1 MVDELLIILILIVSN
16 GLLSMAEIAIITSKR
31 IRLETFA
38 KKGSQGAKSALELSS
53 KPARFLST
61 VQIGITITGILTGIF
76 SGRSLIVWLNKI
88 LLDAGIEA
96 TTVNWIAFPAVVI
109 VVTFFSLVIGE
120 LVPKRIGMHNP
131 ERIAS
136 ALAPLMNG
144 ISRLVSP
151 LIWLLSGATD
161 GILRI
166 FGIDSHTEEVQVTEE
181 EVKELIAQGTN
192 SGTIEELEQDMME
205 RVLLLGDRSV
215 ASLMT
220 NRIEVE
226 WIDVNA
232 ETQDILEKIVESNHS
247 LFPVCDD
254 EIDKVVG
261 VLSSKKFLVAL
272 QRERMANIRYLMDNA
287 RVIPENMKALA
298 ALEEFKANKTKI
310 AVVVDE
316 YGSVQGVLTQSDLFE
331 SIVAEHDTPDEENE
345 ISIIQREENSYL
357 IDALLP
363 FEEFLQYFE
372 IDDVAQEDRTG
383 FHSLGGF
390 ILHLSKQIPS
400 TGDRFEWKNYEFE
413 VVDMDVNRIDKLMVT
428 IKEEGAGS

>member
-16 GLLSMAEIAIITSKR
+16 GLLSMAEIAIISSKR
-31 IRLETFA
+31 SRLEAQA
-38 KKGSQGAKSALELSS
+38 KKGSRGAKTALELSS
-53 KPARFLST
+53 KPSRFLST
-61 VQIGITITGILTGIF
+61 VQIGITVTGILTGIF
-76 SGRSLIVWLNKI
+76 SGKSLIIWLNQ
-88 LLDAGIEA
+88 LLIDAGIDVVTA
-96 TTVNWIAFPAVVI
+96 NWIAFPSIVI
-109 VVTFFSLVIGE
+109 GITFFSLVIGE

-136 ALAPLMNG
+136 SLAPLMNG
-144 ISRLVSP
+144 ISKLVSP
-151 LIWLLSGATD
+151 LIWLLSGTTD

-166 FGIDSHTEEVQVTEE
+166 FGIDSKAEEVQVTEE

-272 QRERMANIRYLMDNA
+272 QREKMANIRYLMDNA

-372 IDDVAQEDRTG
+372 IDDVATEDRTG

-428 IKEEGAGS
+428 IKDEEVGS

>member
-16 GLLSMAEIAIITSKR
+16 GLLSMAEIAIISSKR
-31 IRLETFA
+31 SRLEAQA
-38 KKGSQGAKSALELSS
+38 KKGSRGAKTALELSS
-53 KPARFLST
+53 KPSRFLST
-61 VQIGITITGILTGIF
+61 VQIGITVTGILTGIF
-76 SGRSLIVWLNKI
+76 SGKSLILWLNQSLI
-88 LLDAGIEA
+88 DAGIDVVTA
-96 TTVNWIAFPAVVI
+96 NWIAFPSTVI
-109 VVTFFSLVIGE
+109 GITFFSLVIGE

-136 ALAPLMNG
+136 SLAPLMNG
-144 ISRLVSP
+144 ISKLVSP
-151 LIWLLSGATD
+151 LIWLLSGTTD

-166 FGIDSHTEEVQVTEE
+166 FGIDSKAEEVQVTEE

-272 QRERMANIRYLMDNA
+272 QREKMANIRYLMDNA

-372 IDDVAQEDRTG
+372 IDDVATEDRTG

-428 IKEEGAGS
+428 IKDEEVGS

>member
-16 GLLSMAEIAIITSKR
+16 GLLSMAEIAIISSKR
-31 IRLETFA
+31 SRLEAQA
-38 KKGSQGAKSALELSS
+38 KKGSRGAKSALELSS
-53 KPARFLST
+53 KPSRFLST
-61 VQIGITITGILTGIF
+61 VQIGITVTGILTGIF
-76 SGRSLIVWLNKI
+76 SGKSLIFWLNQVLI
-88 LLDAGIEA
+88 DAGISVVTA
-96 TTVNWIAFPAVVI
+96 NWIAFPSIVI
-109 VVTFFSLVIGE
+109 GITFFSLVIGE

-136 ALAPLMNG
+136 SLAPLMNG
-144 ISRLVSP
+144 ISKLVSP
-151 LIWLLSGATD
+151 LIWLLSGTTD

-166 FGIDSHTEEVQVTEE
+166 FGIDSKAEEVQVTEE

-232 ETQDILEKIVESNHS
+232 EAQDILEKIVESNHS

-272 QRERMANIRYLMDNA
+272 QREKMANIRYLMDNA

-372 IDDVAQEDRTG
+372 IDDVATEDRTG

-428 IKEEGAGS
+428 IKDEEVGS

>member
-1 MVDELLIILILIVSN
+1 MVDELLIILVLIVSN
-16 GLLSMAEIAIITSKR
+16 GLLSMAEIAIISSKR
-31 IRLETFA
+31 SRLETQA
-38 KKGSQGAKSALELSS
+38 KKGSQGARMALELSS
-53 KPARFLST
+53 KPSRFLST

-76 SGRSLIVWLNKI
+76 SGKSLIIWFNQ
-88 LLDAGIEA
+88 LLTNSGVEA
-96 TTVNWIAFPAVVI
+96 TTANWIAFPSVVI

-120 LVPKRIGMHNP
+120 LVPKRIGMHSP

-136 ALAPLMNG
+136 SLAPLMNG
-144 ISRLVSP
+144 VSKLVYP
-151 LIWLLSGATD
+151 LIWLLSGTTD

-272 QRERMANIRYLMDNA
+272 QREKMANIRYLMDNA

-372 IDDVAQEDRTG
+372 IDDVATEDRTG

-428 IKEEGAGS
+428 IKEEGVGS

>member
-16 GLLSMAEIAIITSKR
+16 GLLSMAEIAIISSKR
-31 IRLETFA
+31 SRLEAQA
-38 KKGSQGAKSALELSS
+38 KKGSRGAKTALELSS
-53 KPARFLST
+53 KPSRFLST
-61 VQIGITITGILTGIF
+61 VQIGITVTGILTGIF
-76 SGRSLIVWLNKI
+76 SGKSLILWFNQ
-88 LLDAGIEA
+88 LLIDAGIDVVTA
-96 TTVNWIAFPAVVI
+96 NWIAFPSTVI
-109 VVTFFSLVIGE
+109 VITFFSLVIGE

-136 ALAPLMNG
+136 SLAPLMNG
-144 ISRLVSP
+144 ISKLVSP
-151 LIWLLSGATD
+151 LIWLLSGTTD

-166 FGIDSHTEEVQVTEE
+166 FGIDSKAEEVQVTEE

-272 QRERMANIRYLMDNA
+272 QREKMANIRYLMDNA

-372 IDDVAQEDRTG
+372 IDDVATEDRTG

-428 IKEEGAGS
+428 IKDEEVGS

>member
-16 GLLSMAEIAIITSKR
+16 GLLSMAEIAIISSKR
-31 IRLETFA
+31 SRLEAQA
-38 KKGSQGAKSALELSS
+38 KKGSRGAKTALELSS
-53 KPARFLST
+53 KPSRFLST
-61 VQIGITITGILTGIF
+61 VQIGITVTGILTGIF
-76 SGRSLIVWLNKI
+76 SGKSLIIWLNQ
-88 LLDAGIEA
+88 LLIDAGIDVVTA
-96 TTVNWIAFPAVVI
+96 NWIAFPSTVI
-109 VVTFFSLVIGE
+109 GITFFSLVIGE

-136 ALAPLMNG
+136 SLAPLMNG
-144 ISRLVSP
+144 ISKLVSP
-151 LIWLLSGATD
+151 LIWLLSGTTD

-166 FGIDSHTEEVQVTEE
+166 FGIDSKAEEVQVTEE

-272 QRERMANIRYLMDNA
+272 QREKMANIRYLMDNA

-372 IDDVAQEDRTG
+372 IDDVATEDRTG

-428 IKEEGAGS
+428 IKDEEVGS

>member
-1 MVDELLIILILIVSN
+1 MIDEILIILGLILAN
-16 GLLSMAEIAIITSKR
+16 GLLSMAEISIVSSKR
-31 IRLETFA
+31 NKLEVLA
-38 KKGSQGAKSALELSS
+38 KKGSHGAKIALDLAS
-53 KPARFLST
+53 KPNRFLST
-61 VQIGITITGILTGIF
+61 IQIGITIIGILTGIY
-76 SGRSLIVWLNKI
+76 SGKGLIVWLHN
-88 LLDAGIEA
+88 LLIFSGIQERVA
-96 TTVNWIAFPAVVI
+96 DWIAFPAVVMF
-109 VVTFFSLVIGE
+109 VTYFSLIIGE
-120 LVPKRIGMHNP
+120 LVPKRIGMHSP

-136 ALAPLMNG
+136 FMAPLMNA
-144 ISRLVSP
+144 IYKVFSP
-151 LIWLLSGATD
+151 LIWLLSTSTD
-161 GILRI
+161 GILKM
-166 FGIDSHTEEVQVTEE
+166 FGIDSKVEEAQVTEE

-226 WIDVNA
+226 WIDVNGVTD
-232 ETQDILEKIVESNHS
+232 EILQKIVSSNHS
-247 LFPVCDD
+247 LFPVCDG

-272 QRERMANIRYLMDNA
+272 QHEKQADIKSLMNAA

-345 ISIIQREENSYL
+345 ISIVQREENSYL

-372 IDDVAQEDRTG
+372 IDEVAVEDRTG

-413 VVDMDVNRIDKLMVT
+413 VVDMDGNRIDKLIVN
-428 IKEEGAGS
+428 IKVDEDD